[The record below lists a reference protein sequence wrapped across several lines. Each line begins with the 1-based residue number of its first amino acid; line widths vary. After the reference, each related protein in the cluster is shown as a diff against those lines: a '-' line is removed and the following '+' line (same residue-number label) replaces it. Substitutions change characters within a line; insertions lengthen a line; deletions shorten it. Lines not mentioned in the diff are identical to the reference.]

1 LEIHQNEDLL
11 TELYRASFMGRDA
24 MRQILPRITDSGL
37 RREAQQQEIGYLTFL
52 NRSQKLLK
60 QENKPLHRP
69 ESWGKRAA
77 LWGSVQLNTLKDSSN
92 GHLAEMMVNGINM
105 GIVKMTKKLN
115 DFPESGEETKH
126 LTKNFLRQ
134 QEQQIENLKKYL

>member
-1 LEIHQNEDLL
+1 MPDFMASSPFAEFFFYFIYYIIISSFCTNCPQND
-11 TELYRASFMGRDA
+11 
-24 MRQILPRITDSGL
+24 L
-37 RREAQQQEIGYLTFL
+37 RREAQQQEMGYLTFL

-69 ESWGKRAA
+69 ESWKKRAA